1 MIDVETVERLVA
13 TKMELSGLMDE
24 GCEGMCKAI
33 LTRLYTAV
41 DLWRLLLP
49 FEKEQ
54 LKEWHALF
62 AADFRVNLFL
72 KELKRQN
79 NKEKK
84 APAPH
89 RKEKNK
95 KEKVQKTTYTTKEGA
110 ANMEARQKAFW
121 ETLLTYEGKYDREML
136 LKFFYYWAEEVKGT
150 NLMFWE
156 TKNRFNLRYRLA
168 AWTKKSYQ
176 IDDKAAD
183 LRLERAKGRKP
194 AAPAANTEAQRQ
206 QAAEREA
213 ADARRE
219 EETAKSKAG
228 SISMEEYLKKNP
240 NSILRTLKKK

>member
-84 APAPH
+84 VPAPH

-95 KEKVQKTTYTTKEGA
+95 KEKMQKTTYTTKEGA

-136 LKFFYYWAEEVKGT
+136 LKFFYYRAGVGR
-150 NLMFWE
+150 E
-156 TKNRFNLRYRLA
+156 TLRRYLKRH
-168 AWTKKSYQ
+168 
-176 IDDKAAD
+176 
-183 LRLERAKGRKP
+183 
-194 AAPAANTEAQRQ
+194 
-206 QAAEREA
+206 EREL
-213 ADARRE
+213 RKLGLRPRE
-219 EETAKSKAG
+219 RLPPRVVSWLAKNYG
-228 SISMEEYLKKNP
+228 VDIE
-240 NSILRTLKKK
+240 